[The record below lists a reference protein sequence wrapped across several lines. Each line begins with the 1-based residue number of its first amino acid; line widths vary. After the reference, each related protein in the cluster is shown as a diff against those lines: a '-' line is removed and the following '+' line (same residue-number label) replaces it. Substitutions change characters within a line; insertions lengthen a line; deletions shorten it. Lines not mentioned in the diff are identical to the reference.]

1 MTLLTLL
8 PFLFFVILLVAKTR
22 LLYASWIFWGVV
34 AILLFGVWGIYLP
47 ISVSAVIKGFFVALD
62 IFFIVFG
69 ALYFLSVTQKMG
81 AITTI
86 VQNLA
91 HFSTNKGIQIIFIAW
106 FLESFLEGT
115 AGFGTPSV
123 VATPLLISLGLSPLT
138 AVAIAMLGNSSAVIY
153 GAAGTPIRVGMAAVN
168 STGVIPMA
176 GLLNLVGFFVPT
188 AMIWL
193 WDRKAVIR
201 LLPFTLWSGFSML
214 GFSYLATA
222 LGGEIPSILG
232 PVLALLLTILLL
244 KNKEAIKIDRTLV
257 TAIAPYAL
265 LIFFLILGKFALK
278 DAGLTLRFGLT
289 HKIAFFNPGFS
300 FILAGLLANWWFN
313 KPAIRITGFFQSA
326 KKAIEPLMVI
336 FPISA
341 AVQMMIVSDQN
352 NRGWSS
358 YLTLLAQNMS
368 EKTLYI
374 FAPFLGVLGSF
385 VTGSATLANVMF
397 SGMMEKTAQA
407 SNLNSIVALSLLLVG
422 GAAGNMIS
430 LADILP
436 ALVVGNLKNKE
447 MAVVKKVIVPC
458 LLYALLAILSG
469 LIFFA

>member
-1 MTLLTLL
+1 MTFLTLL
-8 PFLFFVILLVAKTR
+8 PFLFFIILLLAKTR
-22 LLYASWIFWGVV
+22 LLYASWIFLALV
-34 AILLFGVWGIYLP
+34 AILLFGVWGVYLP

-69 ALYFLSVTQKMG
+69 ALYFLAITKKLG

-86 VQNLA
+86 VHYLS
-91 HFSTNKGIQIIFIAW
+91 HFSTNKGVQIIFIAW

-115 AGFGTPSV
+115 AGFGTPPV
-123 VATPLLISLGLSPLT
+123 VATPLLMSMGLSPLT
-138 AVAIAMLGNSSAVIY
+138 AVAVAMLGNSSAVIF
-153 GAAGTPIRVGMAAVN
+153 GAAGTPIRVGMATVN

-193 WDRKAVIR
+193 WDRKAVWR
-201 LLPFTLWSGFSML
+201 LLPFTLFSGFSVL
-214 GFSYLATA
+214 GFSYFATA

-244 KNKEAIKIDRTLV
+244 KNKEAIKVDRTLL
-257 TAIAPYAL
+257 TAIAPYVL
-265 LIFFLILGKFALK
+265 LIFFLILGKFALR
-278 DAGLTLRFGLT
+278 DAGLV
-289 HKIAFFNPGFS
+289 INNPGFS
-300 FILAGLLANWWFN
+300 FILAGLLTNWWFI
-313 KPAIRITGFFQSA
+313 KSPIKAKSLLQSA

-341 AVQMMIVSDQN
+341 AVQMMIVSGQN
-352 NRGWSS
+352 SHLLPS

-397 SGMMEKTAQA
+397 SGMVEKTAQ
-407 SNLNSIVALSLLLVG
+407 SGNLNSIVALSLLLVG

-436 ALVVGNLKNKE
+436 ALVVVNLKNQE
-447 MAVVKKVIVPC
+447 MTVVKKVIGPC
-458 LLYALLAILSG
+458 LLYTTLAIVSG
-469 LIFFA
+469 LIFFG